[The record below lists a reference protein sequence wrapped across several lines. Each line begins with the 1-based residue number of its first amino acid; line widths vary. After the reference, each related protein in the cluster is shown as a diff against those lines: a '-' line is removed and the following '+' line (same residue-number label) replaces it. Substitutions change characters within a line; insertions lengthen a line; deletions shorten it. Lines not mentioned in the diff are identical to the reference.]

1 MEPQAGSRQAPS
13 QYQRPAAPPRRP
25 LIISSKVMR
34 RPNVREILD
43 SAGLFRPRDRPRT
56 ALRRNPSR
64 WPGAWR
70 TRQRRRSAVALH
82 LWHSFPI
89 CQPGRSWLARS
100 GRLFARAGRRPPI
113 AGPGANPFTR
123 WLAIPVLGHSAG
135 GTGAL
140 QDAGA
145 LYEPPLSHVALRRV
159 GVAEAAVRFGAYGE
173 VTVGSKSRLSGRGRP
188 RTGYAL
194 PNRSPAL
201 RHLRNSP
208 CTRPAAI

>member
-13 QYQRPAAPPRRP
+13 PYQRPAAPPRRP

-34 RPNVREILD
+34 KPNVREILD
-43 SAGLFRPRDRPRT
+43 SAGLFL
-56 ALRRNPSR
+56 AR
-64 WPGAWR
+64 WPVARR

-82 LWHSFPI
+82 RFGTRPQF
-89 CQPGRSWLARS
+89 QPKQPWFVRSY
-100 GRLFARAGRRPPI
+100 RLFARAVRRPPI

-135 GTGAL
+135 GPGAL
-140 QDAGA
+140 QNAGA
-145 LYEPPLSHVALRRV
+145 LYGRPLSHVALRRV
-159 GVAEAAVRFGAYGE
+159 GVAEAAIRFGAYGE

-188 RTGYAL
+188 RTGCAL